1 MHNFKNF
8 WSIFCIN
15 LISEKI
21 AKLSIDYWVQAR
33 GQLYTRKE
41 HRVSGKQRRLKSK
54 GDNSLCY
61 YITHIVCLY
70 ISLQASLR
78 CHLLS
83 VSIVPL
89 RGLHNILYCVLS
101 ASIPPPKKKQK
112 KNGSLQ
118 QHVFSVSIFPSR
130 RLYTCIVC
138 LYISPSGSLQHPVLS
153 VSKSSLGVS
162 TMPCIVCIYISLQ
175 ASLHL
180 YCLSLYSP
188 LGDSTT
194 SYSSSGS
201 KPPGLFSTSLGASYG
216 PVGLCSV
223 SSCLR
228 HTAPCSRPAPPH
240 RGNTR

>member
-1 MHNFKNF
+1 MHNFNNF

-41 HRVSGKQRRLKSK
+41 HRISGKQRRSKSK
-54 GDNSLCY
+54 GDNSVCY

-70 ISLQASLR
+70 IFLQASLR
-78 CHLLS
+78 CPLLS
-83 VSIVPL
+83 VSI
-89 RGLHNILYCVLS
+89 
-101 ASIPPPKKKQK
+101 
-112 KNGSLQ
+112 
-118 QHVFSVSIFPSR
+118 FP
-130 RLYTCIVC
+130 
-138 LYISPSGSLQHPVLS
+138 
-153 VSKSSLGVS
+153 LGVS

-201 KPPGLFSTSLGASYG
+201 KPPGLFSTSLGVSYG

-228 HTAPCSRPAPPH
+228 HTAPC
-240 RGNTR
+240 